1 MPPMKTPKAPSF
13 LSELANLAGNLKDLP
28 YNELAA
34 ALADAGW
41 ITALAQTDVTPTPT
55 GSILV
60 TFDLLT
66 GKAYD
71 SLERL
76 DSITVTMP
84 PNPGP
89 VSVAARISARDSV
102 LFMLTGRLP
111 PRPVEGAQVP
121 PPAAGQMNGGDHD
134 ERQVDMG
141 DTDRVL
147 AGTDEDADEAAA
159 VRVIERREPDGL
171 PIFRDLYEIGPAEA
185 DSTGEIIS
193 SVLNEVTTFLETAS
207 LEQVDALAIKNPDLL
222 TFVKDLG
229 TPADSAELRGAVT
242 ARKAA
247 LAARPEPAPRR
258 RVSALQKAN

>member
-1 MPPMKTPKAPSF
+1 MPPIKTKAPSF
-13 LSELANLAGNLKDLP
+13 LSELAQLAGNLKDLP

-41 ITALAQTDVTPTPT
+41 ISLLAQTDAIPTPT
-55 GSILV
+55 GAVLV
-60 TFDLLT
+60 TFDLMV

-111 PRPVEGAQVP
+111 PRPAEGAQVP
-121 PPAAGQMNGGDHD
+121 PPAAGQMNGGD
-134 ERQVDMG
+134 ERHVDMG
-141 DTDRVL
+141 DADVEL
-147 AGTDEDADEAAA
+147 PDEDKPS
-159 VRVIERREPDGL
+159 VQVIERREPDGL
-171 PIFRDLYEIGPAEA
+171 PIFRDLYDIGPGEA
-185 DSTGEIIS
+185 NSTGEVIEA
-193 SVLNEVTTFLETAS
+193 VLAEVNEFLETAS
-207 LEQVDALAIKNPDLL
+207 LEQVDALALKNPDLV

-229 TPADSAELRGAVT
+229 TPEDSAALRAAVM

-247 LAARPEPAPRR
+247 LSSRPEPAPRR
-258 RVSALQKAN
+258 RVSALQRAN

>member
-1 MPPMKTPKAPSF
+1 MPPLKTKAPSF
-13 LSELANLAGNLKDLP
+13 LAELAQLAGNLKDLP

-41 ITALAQTDVTPTPT
+41 ISLLAQTDAIPTPT
-55 GSILV
+55 GAVLV
-60 TFDLLT
+60 TFDLMV

-111 PRPVEGAQVP
+111 PRPDVAEAVRTA
-121 PPAAGQMNGGDHD
+121 PPAAGQMNGGD
-134 ERQVDMG
+134 ERHVDMG
-141 DTDRVL
+141 D
-147 AGTDEDADEAAA
+147 ADIELPDHDKPTLL
-159 VRVIERREPDGL
+159 VIERREPDGL
-171 PIFRDLYEIGPAEA
+171 PIFRDLYDIGPGEA
-185 DSTGEIIS
+185 NSTGEVIEA
-193 SVLNEVTTFLETAS
+193 VLAEVNEFLETAS
-207 LEQVDALAIKNPDLL
+207 LEQVDALALKNPDLV

-229 TPADSAELRGAVT
+229 TPEDSAALRAAVT

-247 LAARPEPAPRR
+247 LSARPEPAPRR
-258 RVSALQKAN
+258 RVSALQRTN